1 MYRPQKSQIVLSH
14 VIMAIWL
21 SQKACFK
28 FLFVAP
34 ALDTKSIFFHI
45 FIIFYLKRCF
55 CTAPISESKKPL
67 PLSCPLKGSPTFPLG
82 FGEFS
87 LGLRKAQRKGA
98 GGSSTKLGQ

>member
-45 FIIFYLKRCF
+45 FIIF
-55 CTAPISESKKPL
+55 
-67 PLSCPLKGSPTFPLG
+67 
-82 FGEFS
+82 
-87 LGLRKAQRKGA
+87 
-98 GGSSTKLGQ
+98 